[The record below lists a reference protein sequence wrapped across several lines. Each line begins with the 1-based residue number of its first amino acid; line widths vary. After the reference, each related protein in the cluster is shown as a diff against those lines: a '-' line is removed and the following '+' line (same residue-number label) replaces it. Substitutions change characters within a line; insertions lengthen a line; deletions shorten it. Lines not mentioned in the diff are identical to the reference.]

1 MLKFSKCY
9 NTNNNVNTK
18 EYNKLGRITPE
29 EIIMKKYEYNNSLNK
44 KEEPKKC
51 EQEIKQVNNGANL
64 YNKLNAFKHDK

>member
-1 MLKFSKCY
+1 MLKFSKGF

-44 KEEPKKC
+44 KEVKEEIK
-51 EQEIKQVNNGANL
+51 EIKQVNNGANL

>member
-44 KEEPKKC
+44 KEVKEEIK
-51 EQEIKQVNNGANL
+51 EIKQVNNGANL